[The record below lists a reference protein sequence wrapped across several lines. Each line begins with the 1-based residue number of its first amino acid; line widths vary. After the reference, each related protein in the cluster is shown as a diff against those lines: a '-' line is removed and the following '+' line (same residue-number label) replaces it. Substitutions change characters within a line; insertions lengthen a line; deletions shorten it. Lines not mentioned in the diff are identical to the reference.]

1 MDGVRLLGSRHAVI
15 RGQVRLEKKGAC
27 ARLLSDSLSG
37 RGCSLFSD
45 AGDISAV
52 NMCIVLLLCLSKDAC
67 AWIMRESVLA
77 MQPKS
82 VRGWREKIRR
92 FPKSILLI
100 FGRETSR
107 PPSPEIMQRVK
118 FH

>member
-1 MDGVRLLGSRHAVI
+1 
-15 RGQVRLEKKGAC
+15 
-27 ARLLSDSLSG
+27 
-37 RGCSLFSD
+37 
-45 AGDISAV
+45 
-52 NMCIVLLLCLSKDAC
+52 
-67 AWIMRESVLA
+67 MRESVLA